1 MTARRRPRRPRKP
14 PPDKQPPAL
23 RHAEPERPEPGPGQT
38 ALRLTWTQPTLRSL

>member
-14 PPDKQPPAL
+14 PPKPPTL

-38 ALRLTWTQPTLRSL
+38 AIDLHLLQPTLWSL